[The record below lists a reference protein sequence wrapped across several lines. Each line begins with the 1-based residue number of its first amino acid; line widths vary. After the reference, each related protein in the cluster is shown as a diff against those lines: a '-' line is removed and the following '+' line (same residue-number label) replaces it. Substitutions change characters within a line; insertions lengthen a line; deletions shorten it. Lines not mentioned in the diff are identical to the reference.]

1 MLEYIWHCVEFAL
14 SLAMRSG
21 RHTTQQR
28 RRTRNRPSIKMSMG
42 QKLCRSCGMP
52 MMGPDPSYVLLRFV
66 GRTATLWIDREFA
79 HKESI

>member
-1 MLEYIWHCVEFAL
+1 
-14 SLAMRSG
+14 
-21 RHTTQQR
+21 
-28 RRTRNRPSIKMSMG
+28 MG